1 MSRLIL
7 TPTNFEREII
17 IAAWREF
24 GDCPLSEIHLC
35 GFGPVAAAAR
45 TSQLIAEY
53 HPTGITLIGIA
64 GGLSE
69 RVSVGNAYE
78 FSTVFCDGIGI
89 GSGQDF
95 QSAGS
100 LGWPQVDG
108 AVNGLPRVQDH
119 IDNLVSHDT
128 YQLLTVCSGSSSAD
142 HANDRRGHYAIAD
155 AEDME
160 GFGVALSCKLA
171 NVPLRL
177 IRGISNVAGNRDKTT
192 WQVESALRAATEL
205 LLS

>member
-7 TPTNFEREII
+7 VPTNFEREII
-17 IAAWREF
+17 VAAWREF
-24 GDCPLSEIHLC
+24 GDCPLADIQLC

-45 TSQLIAEY
+45 TSQLIAEH

-64 GGLSE
+64 GGLSD
-69 RVSVGNAYE
+69 RVSIGNAYE

-95 QSAGS
+95 QSAGT
-100 LGWPQVDG
+100 LGWSQVEG
-108 AVNGLPRVQDH
+108 ADDGLPRIQDH

-128 YQLLTVCSGSSSAD
+128 YQLLTVCAGSSSAE
-142 HANDRRGHYAIAD
+142 HATDRRTHYAIAD

-160 GFGVALSCKLA
+160 GFGVALGCKIA

-192 WQVESALRAATEL
+192 WQVEQALRAATEL